1 MYLYFKAYVKH
12 LLKPKWMLLKL
23 PLEFKNE
30 KERLKMTTQT
40 LKHILDHTKIIS

>member
-1 MYLYFKAYVKH
+1 MIKYIKW